1 MKSIKLFL
9 PLAGLAVLVSIA
21 AAQSLPASDQTE
33 PGPTTTPPTGTA
45 STNEPTSAP
54 AATPDTNAAP
64 PAEASPAAPANNGSD
79 DLRLN
84 FRGAPLSLVLD
95 YLSDAAGFI
104 INKETEVKGTV
115 DVWSKDP
122 VSKDDAVKLLNSV
135 LRKNGYA
142 VTRDGRILTIVSLET
157 AKTSDLD
164 ILQGEKW
171 QDVEKSAEVVT
182 QVIPVRYANATQLMN
197 NLQILLPTT
206 ATLAV
211 NESANSL
218 ILVASKTDIRRM
230 LKIVS
235 ILDTSIASV
244 SSIKVFPL
252 RYADAKEL
260 ATVIQQLF
268 TQPAAQNAGG
278 NARAQFFNMM
288 RGGGF
293 GGPGGPGGQGNN
305 TSGSATGSKVTAA
318 ADEYSNSL
326 IVSASTELMATIS
339 EMVTQIDQPAT
350 DVTELRVFHLVNADP
365 SELADQLATLFP
377 DDTKTGTGQNQG
389 GGGGGFRFF
398 GGRNNQAATSS
409 DRMKKKGRVLAVPD
423 PRTSSLLVSAAGDLM
438 PQIAEMIT
446 QLDSSPAKKEVVK
459 VFDLQNADPQ
469 DVNQVMQDLFQRS
482 GNIRAN
488 NNNTRTSLLGQGNP
502 LTQRST
508 QQQTTPT
515 TTSSGFGNTRGGQMG
530 TGF

>member
-1 MKSIKLFL
+1 MKLTKLSL
-9 PLAGLAVLVSIA
+9 SLAGLVAVLSVG
-21 AAQSLPASDQTE
+21 AAQSLPASAQPQAVTSPPAANTDTVGAGQ
-33 PGPTTTPPTGTA
+33 PTPVPAARTNATATPPETA
-45 STNEPTSAP
+45 SVEGSA
-54 AATPDTNAAP
+54 TNAP
-64 PAEASPAAPANNGSD
+64 DS
-79 DLRLN
+79 LRLN

-104 INKETEVKGTV
+104 INKETDVKGTV
-115 DVWSKDP
+115 DVWSKEP

-142 VTRDGRILTIVSLET
+142 VTRDGRILTIVSLES

-171 QDVEKSAEVVT
+171 QDLEKGAEVVT
-182 QVIPVRYANATQLMN
+182 QIIPVRYANASQLMN
-197 NLQILLPTT
+197 NLQMLLPLT
-206 ATLAV
+206 ATVSV
-211 NESANSL
+211 NESANTL
-218 ILVASKTDIRRM
+218 ILVATKTDIRRM
-230 LKIVS
+230 LRIVS

-252 RYADAKEL
+252 RYADAKDL

-268 TQPAAQNAGG
+268 TTPANQNAGGG

-288 RGGGF
+288 RF
-293 GGPGGPGGQGNN
+293 GGAGGPGGQGNGTGN
-305 TSGSATGSKVTAA
+305 SSTASGAKVTAA
-318 ADEYSNSL
+318 ADEFSNSL
-326 IVSASTELMATIS
+326 IVSASTELMATIT
-339 EMVTQIDQPAT
+339 EMVNQIDQPAS
-350 DVTELRVFHLVNADP
+350 DVTELRVFHLLNADP

-377 DDTKTGTGQNQG
+377 DDTRTGANQNQG
-389 GGGGGFRFF
+389 FGGGFRFF
-398 GGRNNQAATSS
+398 GGRNTQTTPS

-438 PQIAEMIT
+438 PQIAEMIA
-446 QLDSSPAKKEVVK
+446 QLDASAAKKEVVK

-502 LTQRST
+502 LLQRET
-508 QQQTTPT
+508 QQQTTTST
-515 TTSSGFGNTRGGQMG
+515 TSGFGTSTTGGRTSS

>member
-1 MKSIKLFL
+1 MKTTKLSILLTGFAILVRLGSAQPL
-9 PLAGLAVLVSIA
+9 PTPVPGQAGAGTPATNTPDASPPA
-21 AAQSLPASDQTE
+21 PLP
-33 PGPTTTPPTGTA
+33 PPTV
-45 STNEPTSAP
+45 STD
-54 AATPDTNAAP
+54 AATPAP
-64 PAEASPAAPANNGSD
+64 METPVANGTDN
-79 DLRLN
+79 LKLN
-84 FRGAPLSLVLD
+84 FHGAPLNLVLD

-104 INKETEVKGTV
+104 INKETDVKGTV
-115 DVWSKDP
+115 DVWSKEP
-122 VSKDDAVKLLNSV
+122 VSKEDAVKLLNSV

-142 VTRDGRILTIVSLET
+142 VTRDGRILTIVSLES

-164 ILQGEKW
+164 IRENVKW
-171 QDVEKSAEVVT
+171 QDVEKGAEVVT
-182 QVIPVRYANATQLMN
+182 QIIPVRYANATQLMN
-197 NLQILLPTT
+197 NLMILLPTS
-206 ATLAV
+206 ATLSV
-211 NESANSL
+211 NESANTL
-218 ILVASKTDIRRM
+218 ILVATKTDIRRM

-252 RYADAKEL
+252 RYADAKDL

-268 TQPAAQNAGG
+268 TQPSNQNAAGN

-288 RGGGF
+288 RGGF
-293 GGPGGPGGQGNN
+293 GGPGGPGGPGNGN
-305 TSGSATGSKVTAA
+305 SSGGAPNGAKVTAA

-326 IVSASTELMATIS
+326 IVSASPELMATIT
-339 EMVTQIDQPAT
+339 EMVSQIDQPAT
-350 DVTELRVFHLVNADP
+350 DVTEMRVFHLINADP

-377 DDTKTGTGQNQG
+377 DDTRTGANQNQG
-389 GGGGGFRFF
+389 GAGFRFF
-398 GGRNNQAATSS
+398 GGRNNQATTS

-446 QLDSSPAKKEVVK
+446 QLDASPAKKEVVK

-502 LTQRST
+502 LLQRET
-508 QQQTTPT
+508 QQQTTT
-515 TTSSGFGNTRGGQMG
+515 STSSGFGNSTGGRT
-530 TGF
+530 TGAGF